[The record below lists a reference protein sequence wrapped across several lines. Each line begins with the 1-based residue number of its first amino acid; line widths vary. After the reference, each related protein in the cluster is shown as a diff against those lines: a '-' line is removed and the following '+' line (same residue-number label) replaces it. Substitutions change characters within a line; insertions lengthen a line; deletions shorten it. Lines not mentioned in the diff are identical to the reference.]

1 MNHHKNENDNI
12 IEVNGLT
19 KRFGN
24 LIAVNQI
31 SFNVKKGE
39 IFGFLGPNG
48 AGKTTTI
55 RMLTGILSPDSGDA
69 LIAGLS
75 IRREPVKVKMK
86 MGIIPEIGNVYA
98 DLTSKQNIILSG
110 KFYGIPRRELYKTAD
125 DLLRKFDLYER
136 RNEPVKT
143 LSKGLKQ
150 RVNIACAIAHAPE
163 ILFLDEPTSGLDVQS
178 QRMIRA
184 IIKEMHQNRTTIFL
198 TTHNIEEANVLCER
212 VGIINKGEIA
222 AVETP
227 ERLKRIFQES
237 QSVEASFNKPF
248 DPSLIKNNKL
258 VSKMERSG
266 DKFKLYTDDPDKLV
280 KFLAKFAHEQGLAFI
295 SMEICG
301 PSLEDTFIRLTET
314 KNHND

>member
-1 MNHHKNENDNI
+1 MKKDNSI
-12 IEVNGLT
+12 TIEVKGLT
-19 KRFGN
+19 KRFNG
-24 LIAVNQI
+24 LLAVDNV
-31 SFNVKKGE
+31 SFEVYTGE

-55 RMLTGILSPDSGDA
+55 RMLTGFLSPDKGDIFIEGKDFSKETM
-69 LIAGLS
+69 L
-75 IRREPVKVKMK
+75 VKMD
-86 MGIIPEIGNVYA
+86 MGVIPEFGTVYR
-98 DLTSKQNIILSG
+98 DLSSYENIILTG
-110 KFYGIPRRELYKTAD
+110 KFYGMDKKVLFEKTEF
-125 DLLRKFDLYER
+125 LLKQFDLYEKKDI
-136 RNEPVKT
+136 PVMKF
-143 LSKGLKQ
+143 SKGMQQ
-150 RVNIACAIAHAPE
+150 RVNIASALVHNPK
-163 ILFLDEPTSGLDVQS
+163 ILFLDEPTGGLDVQS
-178 QRMIRA
+178 QRLIKN
-184 IIKEMHQNRTTIFL
+184 IIKEMNFNGTTVFL